1 LERNL
6 PLATLRRGPF
16 RAQIVPDR
24 FYRNRLFHFVIQR
37 QGSAAV
43 LAWGQ
48 ERSLEEARHA
58 AERRLELLMESEPV
72 TRRES
77 A

>member
-1 LERNL
+1 M

-16 RAQIVPDR
+16 RAHILPDR
-24 FYRNRLFHFVIQR
+24 FHRNSLFHYVVQR
-37 QGSAAV
+37 KGERAV

-48 ERSLEEARHA
+48 ERSVDAARRA
-58 AERRLELLMESEPV
+58 AERQIALLMESEPIAK
-72 TRRES
+72 RQM

>member
-1 LERNL
+1 M

-16 RAQIVPDR
+16 RAQILPDR
-24 FYRNRLFHFVIQR
+24 FYRNSLFHYVIQR
-37 QGSAAV
+37 KGSRDV

-48 ERSLEEARHA
+48 ERTIASARHA
-58 AERRLELLMESEPV
+58 AERQMDLLMESEPLAKRH
-72 TRRES
+72 T

>member
-1 LERNL
+1 V

-16 RAQIVPDR
+16 RASILPDR
-24 FYRNRLFHFVIQR
+24 FHGNSLLHYVVQRKGSRN
-37 QGSAAV
+37 V

-48 ERSLEEARHA
+48 ERTLAAARHA
-58 AERRLELLMESEPV
+58 AERQIDLLMESEPLA
-72 TRRES
+72 RRSS

>member
-1 LERNL
+1 M

-16 RAQIVPDR
+16 RADVLPDR
-24 FYRNRLFHFVIQR
+24 FYRNSLFHYVVQR
-37 QGSAAV
+37 KGAREV

-48 ERSLEEARHA
+48 ERTIAGARHA
-58 AERRLELLMESEPV
+58 AERQMDLLMESEPV
-72 TRRES
+72 AKRQP